1 MSSQSSHTSV
11 YNHHGHPST
20 SSGQKTC
27 PPSKNHQHGNSHS
40 NGGSHS
46 HRISQFRSLPHY
58 SHALREA
65 EKQRFN
71 QPRNGSP
78 GTSTSGQGSA
88 YPPSS
93 RESETDENGTVN
105 QRENRASFVT
115 ISDDDYESEEDAAR
129 NREKRSTISTA
140 FIPTRPSPIFSLPEL
155 SGADKLKDNIV
166 EHMRQEIA
174 NLRRT
179 SAEAVSTSIRLSE
192 QLANAHFEVARYRE
206 TVRELE
212 DMLQDEAMKRRDAER
227 QREVEAE
234 RRRAAEQALG
244 TMAIRPPNRM
254 RPT

>member
-1 MSSQSSHTSV
+1 MSSQNPHTSV
-11 YNHHGHPST
+11 YNHHGHPPT
-20 SSGQKTC
+20 SSSQKTC
-27 PPSKNHQHGNSHS
+27 PPSKNHQHANSHS

-46 HRISQFRSLPHY
+46 DRTSQFRSLPH
-58 SHALREA
+58 AIREA

-71 QPRNGSP
+71 QPRNDSP
-78 GTSTSGQGSA
+78 GASTSGQGSA

-105 QRENRASFVT
+105 QGVNRASFLT
-115 ISDDDYESEEDAAR
+115 ISDDEYESEEDAAR
-129 NREKRSTISTA
+129 NRDKRSTIPAA
-140 FIPTRPSPIFSLPEL
+140 FIPTRPSPIFSLPDL
-155 SGADKLKDNIV
+155 SSADKLKDNIV

-212 DMLQDEAMKRRDAER
+212 DILQDETMKRRDAER